1 MVFLLDGLAGLGIAS
16 LLVVALAEW
25 GKFRVKAEKGFNW
38 IGLAGIWFLFAGGL
52 QIAFTLNVGALPT
65 IATYLGTGATGI
77 AFAIFQIVGWIFALI
92 GTIFAAYEI
101 LVEK

>member
-1 MVFLLDGLAGLGIAS
+1 MTFLLEGLAGLGVAS

-38 IGLAGIWFLFAGGL
+38 IGLAGVWFLFAGA
-52 QIAFTLNVGALPT
+52 IEVASVSAGAMPN
-65 IATYLGTGATGI
+65 IATYLGVGVTSSV
-77 AFAIFQIVGWIFALI
+77 FAIFQIIGWIFALI
-92 GTIFAAYEI
+92 GTLFAAYEV

>member
-1 MVFLLDGLAGLGIAS
+1 MVFLLEGLAGLGVAF

-38 IGLAGIWFLFAGGL
+38 IGLAGVWFLFAGSFAAVTNLTGL
-52 QIAFTLNVGALPT
+52 MGAALSSPLVT
-65 IATYLGTGATGI
+65 V
-77 AFAIFQIVGWIFALI
+77 FEIVGWIFALI
-92 GTIFAAYEI
+92 GTLFVAYEV